1 MTEPSE
7 ATSRVPTLRSS
18 PRADVV
24 LLAQNV
30 HKSFGAT
37 PALAGV
43 DVAIHEGEILAVTGE
58 SGSGKSTLMLCLA
71 GIIPADDGAIFYRNR
86 DIATMSDE
94 ERTELRLSDFGFV
107 FQLGHLVPDMPAITN
122 VALPLMLAGRRR
134 REAEQEAGT
143 WLSRFGVL
151 DLANRNPGDM
161 SGGQSQRV
169 AIARALVIAPRVV
182 FADEPTGSLDSRNGG
197 LVIDLLVGAARA
209 QGSSVILVTHSESVA
224 QVADTRVVMRD
235 GTIAEAAS

>member
-1 MTEPSE
+1 MTELGE
-7 ATSRVPTLRSS
+7 GISRVRSHERNS
-18 PRADVV
+18 REEVV
-24 LLAQNV
+24 LLAQGV

-37 PALAGV
+37 PALVGV

-71 GIIPADDGAIFYRNR
+71 GIIAADQGAIFYRNR
-86 DIATMSDE
+86 DLATMSDG

-122 VALPLMLAGRRR
+122 VALPLMFAGKTRKQ
-134 REAEQEAGT
+134 AEQEAKT

-151 DLANRNPGDM
+151 DLADRNPGDM

-169 AIARALVIAPRVV
+169 AIARALAIGPRVV

-197 LVIDLLVGAARA
+197 LVIELLVGAARE

-224 QVADTRVVMRD
+224 QVADARVVMRD
-235 GTIAEAAS
+235 GMIAQATP

>member
-1 MTEPSE
+1 MIEPGEE
-7 ATSRVPTLRSS
+7 AFRVPSLESDSREE
-18 PRADVV
+18 VV
-24 LLAQNV
+24 LLAQNL

-37 PALAGV
+37 PALVGV
-43 DVAIHEGEILAVTGE
+43 DVAIRAGEIVAVTGE

-71 GIIPADDGAIFYRNR
+71 GIVAADQGCVSYRDR
-86 DIATMSDE
+86 DLAMMSDG
-94 ERTELRLSDFGFV
+94 ERTGLRLSEFGFV

-134 REAEQEAGT
+134 REAEQEAKA

-151 DLANRNPGDM
+151 DLADRNPGDM

-169 AIARALVIAPRVV
+169 AIARALAIGPRVV

-197 LVIDLLVGAARA
+197 LVMDLLVGAARE

-224 QVADTRVVMRD
+224 QVADARLVMRD
-235 GTIAEAAS
+235 GAITQAAP